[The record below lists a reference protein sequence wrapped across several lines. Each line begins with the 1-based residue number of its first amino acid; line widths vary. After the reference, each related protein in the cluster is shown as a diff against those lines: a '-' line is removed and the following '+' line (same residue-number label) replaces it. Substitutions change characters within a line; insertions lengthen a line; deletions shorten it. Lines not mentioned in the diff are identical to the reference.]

1 LIRVNSLVLSDEET
15 GAVADVISVAMLHGT
30 PARLIDSTQ
39 LTSQQR
45 RHQARRPWNGN
56 MDHYTLVQDFVILL
70 LAAGLAGMLC
80 KRIGLSAIVGYLLA
94 GIVIGPYS
102 PPFSLIQDTEHIVQL
117 SHVGLVFLMF
127 AIGLE
132 LSLSKLGRMGLP
144 IIMATAI
151 GALFMFGFTLL
162 LGRVLHWTPLQSL
175 FVAAMLM
182 VSSSAVIAKI
192 MSELKLNHDR
202 AAQMALAI
210 TIVEDVVAVIML
222 TVLATQGAEKS
233 AGLGQVLT
241 GLTAFIVLFVCL
253 GLLLLPRLLRWL
265 DKRGDAE
272 LQTIVVS
279 GVPFLLALVAIKAGY
294 SIALG
299 AFLCGALMAEMPQ
312 KHAIEASFGS
322 LRNLF
327 GSVFFVSIGMMIDLS
342 LLKNIWLSV
351 LALSLFSLVVRP
363 IACGIALM
371 LVGVPP
377 RQARRGGLLLTPL
390 GEFTFIIAQAGITAA
405 ILPASFYPLAVGL
418 SVLTVLATPILN
430 RFAEPIVRG
439 MEAIEPAWMQRFIA
453 AYQSWLGEL
462 QHRNATPLAW
472 KLIRGRLVQVAVE
485 MLFVIGLLIFSRQL
499 LAHLEG
505 SIVATWIGAD
515 LLRIVFWS
523 ALGLLVLIPLFAVWR
538 NVATVAA
545 MIAETWHVHAL
556 PQSFVA
562 TVVRLAAAI
571 ALGSIIYALLPL
583 EELSGVGW
591 AILALAA
598 LAVIAV
604 FSRKLVYWHS
614 AWQFSLNEALAGH
627 GHTAGP
633 QNGADRDALAQE
645 LETWDLQ
652 LQECAVPAGASYAGQ
667 PLADLQIPTRF
678 GCFVVEIERN
688 HFAIPHPAPDLA
700 CFPGDRLLLLGRTPE
715 IEKARAFLE
724 DEAPRKETG
733 ADFDRTVLDAFV
745 VSGSG
750 SAGKPLGELQI
761 ARKTGVRLVG
771 IARGESRIL
780 VPQADEVL
788 RPGDRLLGL
797 GTLDQLRRFR
807 AWLET

>member
-1 LIRVNSLVLSDEET
+1 
-15 GAVADVISVAMLHGT
+15 
-30 PARLIDSTQ
+30 
-39 LTSQQR
+39 
-45 RHQARRPWNGN
+45 

-80 KRIGLSAIVGYLLA
+80 RRIGLSAIVGYLLA

-132 LSLSKLGRMGLP
+132 LSLSKLRRMGLP

-151 GALFMFGFTLL
+151 GALFMFAFTLL
-162 LGRVLHWTPLQSL
+162 LGRVLDWTPLQSL

-222 TVLATQGAEKS
+222 TVLATQGASKS

-241 GLTAFIVLFVCL
+241 GLTAFVVLFVCL

-265 DKRGDAE
+265 EKRADAE
-272 LQTIVVS
+272 LQTLVIS
-279 GVPFLLALVAIKAGY
+279 GVLFLLALVAIKAGY

-299 AFLCGALMAEMPQ
+299 AFLCGALIAEMPQ
-312 KHAIEASFGS
+312 KHAIEESFGS

-327 GSVFFVSIGMMIDLS
+327 GSIFFVSIGMMIDLS
-342 LLKNIWLSV
+342 LLQEIWLPV
-351 LALSLFSLVVRP
+351 LALSLFALIVRP
-363 IACGIALM
+363 IACGVALM

-405 ILPASFYPLAVGL
+405 ILPPSFYPLAVGL

-430 RFAEPIVRG
+430 RFADPILRG
-439 MEAIEPAWMQRFIA
+439 LEAIEPAAVTRFIA
-453 AYQSWLGEL
+453 AYQSWLRQL
-462 QHRNATPLAW
+462 QQRGVTALAW
-472 KLIRGRLVQVAVE
+472 KFIRGRLIQVAVE
-485 MLFVIGLLIFSRQL
+485 MLVIAGMLIFSRQL
-499 LAHLEG
+499 LAAVEASVL
-505 SIVATWIGAD
+505 ANWIPAAS
-515 LLRIVFWS
+515 LRLSFWGV
-523 ALGLLVLIPLFAVWR
+523 LGLLVLIPLLALWR
-538 NVATVAA
+538 NIGALTVIVAEAWRVP
-545 MIAETWHVHAL
+545 AL
-556 PQSFVA
+556 PKQFVE
-562 TVVRLAAAI
+562 TLLKTGAAI
-571 ALGSIIYALLPL
+571 ILGGFLYALIPS
-583 EELSGVGW
+583 EDLSWVGW
-591 AILALAA
+591 AMLALAA
-598 LAVIAV
+598 LTVLAV

-614 AWQFSLNEALAGH
+614 AWQFSLNEVLAGH
-627 GHTAGP
+627 GHPAGP
-633 QNGADRDALAQE
+633 ENGADREALAHG

-652 LQECAVPAGASYAGQ
+652 LHECLVPPGASYAGR
-667 PLADLQIPTRF
+667 PLAELQIPARY

-688 HFAIPHPAPDLA
+688 NFAIPHPSPDLA
-700 CFPGDRLLLLGRTPE
+700 CFPGDRLLLLGRGAE

-724 DEAPRKETG
+724 HAPGTNG
-733 ADFDRTVLDAFV
+733 HGPDFDRTVLDSFV
-745 VSGSG
+745 VPGNG
-750 SAGKPLGELQI
+750 PTGTPLGELQI
-761 ARKTGVRLVG
+761 ARKTGVRLLG
-771 IARGESRIL
+771 IARDDSKIL
-780 VPQADEVL
+780 VPQASEVL
-788 RPGDRLLGL
+788 RPGDRVLGL
-797 GTLDQLRRFR
+797 GTLDQLREFR
-807 AWLET
+807 AWLQTSSPRA